1 MKAPGNE
8 KGIAL
13 VMVMVLSLIG
23 LAIVAAL
30 MFMLTQG
37 TRVSGAHRIFRT
49 AEEAGLGGANLA
61 AEFVNNNVTNATQNL
76 TLADP
81 VLGSKTTD
89 TACLVQKLTLA
100 KVNWSS
106 CTPNEQSYDTNTTP
120 DITMPLLGSSG
131 QTFTV
136 NAKIVDTV
144 PGSSDT
150 TGLVRVGTQSLRG
163 TTDQSNEYRPPAN
176 PYLYRIEVQAEDSSQ
191 RGVSRYSIL
200 YAY

>member
-1 MKAPGNE
+1 MKSLENE
-8 KGIAL
+8 NGIAL

-37 TRVSGAHRIFRT
+37 TRVSGVHRIFRT
-49 AEEAGLGGANLA
+49 ADEAGLGGANLT
-61 AEFVNNNVTNATQNL
+61 AEFVDKNVTNATQNL
-76 TLADP
+76 TLVDP
-81 VLGSKTTD
+81 VLGSKTADTD
-89 TACLVQKLTLA
+89 CLRQKLTLA
-100 KVNWSS
+100 KVNWSN
-106 CTPNEQSYDTNTTP
+106 CTADEQSYDPMTNW
-120 DITMPLLGSSG
+120 DISLPLPGSSG

-176 PYLYRIEVQAEDSSQ
+176 PYLYRIEVQAQDSSQ